1 MQNLEEN
8 AAVVPEDE
16 AAAEESLPAAAAR
29 EGNGRPAERSP
40 QLEAAFAQELAE
52 IAGLDPEMTDVRA
65 ILRSDAGPK
74 FREYVRKGLTFV
86 EAFRLA
92 AADRLEA
99 LRDAKAAE
107 ALRDARAAEAARMRS
122 AGKGHLS
129 ATRSQG
135 QGALPVPGEVKEMF
149 RVFFPD
155 ASDAEI
161 QNMYNEDRKR
171 LGK

>member
-16 AAAEESLPAAAAR
+16 AAAEESLPADAAR
-29 EGNGRPAERSP
+29 EGDGRPAERSP

-107 ALRDARAAEAARMRS
+107 ALRGKIGESEKEA
-122 AGKGHLS
+122 
-129 ATRSQG
+129 
-135 QGALPVPGEVKEMF
+135 GAPRPRRGEGNVPGLF
-149 RVFFPD
+149 SR
-155 ASDAEI
+155 
-161 QNMYNEDRKR
+161 R
-171 LGK
+171 L